1 MKHVA
6 IITVFLIMTNVVTAQ
21 ETDRRETWGF
31 NAELLQYGGSFGG
44 IWQMDMNPE
53 WAVGA
58 EVNWTFVQTGQSLE
72 FYDPYTGRYY
82 QVGSQNLS
90 MLKLLGGVTWYPFAE
105 SMDPS
110 FQFGF
115 YAGAGPILAMD
126 TDDDTSD
133 ITRWRH
139 VRGYPSIYAKLGMEF
154 KIHQQGMGIY
164 IFRLGLDAT
173 KFETEIDGQS
183 RYQGIFLQVGME
195 FPRYR

>member
-1 MKHVA
+1 MKQLLV
-6 IITVFLIMTNVVTAQ
+6 IIASLLTTNMLTAQ
-21 ETDRRETWGF
+21 VYDMRQTWGF

-44 IWQMDMNPE
+44 IWQMDLNPE
-53 WAVGA
+53 WALGA
-58 EVNWTFVQTGQSLE
+58 EANWTFVQTGQSLE

-90 MLKLLGGVTWYPFAE
+90 MLKFLGGISWYPFAE

-115 YAGAGPILAMD
+115 YTGVGPILAMD
-126 TDDDTSD
+126 TNDETAD
-133 ITRWRH
+133 ITRWRY
-139 VRGYPSIYAKLGMEF
+139 VRGYPSIYAKLGLEF

-164 IFRLGLDAT
+164 ILRLGFDGT
-173 KFETEIDGQS
+173 QFETEIDGQS